1 MYDYDI
7 IKNGIKVAQISSE
20 HALSQQEID
29 IRSAPYLEEPKV
41 PTQKEKDLERY
52 TKRSIAKN
60 IIIAE
65 IATENM
71 GRIRSGEWTT
81 ADIVGLT
88 QDESL
93 RLVMSDVHSLSF
105 ELAAIKLMAI
115 TNPLITD
122 AIKAVWLAKLQAHF
136 YL

>member
-1 MYDYDI
+1 MFIHDV
-7 IKNGIKVAQISSE
+7 IKNGIKVAEISFNSE
-20 HALSQQEID
+20 PSQLEID
-29 IRSAPYLEEPKV
+29 AAEKPYLQEPVV
-41 PTQKEKDLERY
+41 PTQKEKDFERY

-71 GRIRSGEWTT
+71 SRIRSGEWTT
-81 ADIVGLT
+81 TDIIGLT

-115 TNPLITD
+115 TNPLITNT
-122 AIKAVWLAKLQAHF
+122 IKAIWLAKLQAHF